1 MISGADLEARGNNLG
16 FGVVGLAV
24 LLAGCS
30 TLFSVPADVE
40 RVVEDVCEFDR
51 DPQPE
56 GLSGISCSGG
66 DRYFCVDDR
75 GGLLHEV
82 EMLLGDE
89 GGVES
94 FTVKRSVRLEGRV
107 DLEGCAY
114 DPLDGR
120 IWVSDEKDTSIRQFD
135 PESGRETAQAEL
147 PEVFRKNVRS
157 NRSVEGLSITP
168 DGFRMYVANEDTLSC
183 DGAPADET
191 AGGVVRIQ
199 EFVRT
204 GKGAK
209 WLPTRQ
215 FRYRTEP
222 IEGTKFRGTAIS
234 GVAGLCALGDGTLMV
249 LEREMSQKN
258 PLFPSFRGRIY
269 EIDLDTDAIEPQKRL
284 LWDEDTMFANYEG
297 ICLGPVL
304 KDGRHTLILVSDGGG
319 EAEEKVLVLAL
330 GAGK

>member
-1 MISGADLEARGNNLG
+1 MNDRIVRTVQA
-16 FGVVGLAV
+16 FGCSIV
-24 LLAGCS
+24 LVFAGCS
-30 TLFSVPADVE
+30 TVSVEHPDAGGP
-40 RVVEDVCEFDR
+40 RVAEDLCEFSR
-51 DPQPE
+51 ESGPE
-56 GLSGISCSGG
+56 GMSGVARIGG
-66 DRYFCVDDR
+66 NRYFCVDDR
-75 GGLLHEV
+75 GGMLHEIEIV
-82 EMLLGDE
+82 LNEEDADG
-89 GGVES
+89 S
-94 FTVKRSVRLEGRV
+94 CTVKRDVRLDGRV

-120 IWVSDEKDTSIRQFD
+120 VWVSDEKDTSIRQFD
-135 PESGRETAQAEL
+135 LESGRETAQAEL